1 MRADEASRAR
11 STIRRAAFAAATSRK
26 TMDWVV
32 ELEKFM
38 QDVVHAAAARA
49 PLGAVDSAFMSITN
63 RSTSN

>member
-1 MRADEASRAR
+1 
-11 STIRRAAFAAATSRK
+11 
-26 TMDWVV
+26 MDWVV